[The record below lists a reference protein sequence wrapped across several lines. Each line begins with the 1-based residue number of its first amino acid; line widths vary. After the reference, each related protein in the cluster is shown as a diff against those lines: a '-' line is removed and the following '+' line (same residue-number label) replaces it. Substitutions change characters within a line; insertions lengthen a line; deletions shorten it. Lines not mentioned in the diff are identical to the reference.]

1 MPARRTPTLPTGTL
15 LLGLLTFAPVSA
27 GAGSSLPHSALS
39 GTRGFS
45 TQDQSGIWSVLAAT
59 GASPGTPT
67 GHCAVYDPTDN
78 RMLVY
83 YGSDVWALTLDA
95 SPQWTQ
101 VQVLNAKP
109 PFRNGACAIMDPV
122 RHRLIVFGGYVG
134 SDYDRSTWILTLD
147 GTPVWSQLPVVPSP
161 GPRLYASAIY
171 DPIRDRMIVFG
182 GESGPSLNDV
192 WALKLSGTPE
202 WSQIFPDGGPPNPR
216 YGHVAIYDPTGDRM
230 VILGGWQ
237 GDTPYMD
244 PWALSL
250 GASPAWTSLTP
261 SGPVPPARVYSSAVY
276 DAANSRMV
284 MFAGYGGSAGLSDT
298 WALNFGGSDSFEQLA
313 PLGVAASARWLQ
325 TGIYDPV
332 LGRMIIFGGLGG
344 ADLRALSWGG
354 AAPVGAP
361 VIQALSPRF
370 GSEGGQV
377 VILGTSLG
385 GATSVDFNGVPA
397 VILSSAYSY
406 IQTQVPIGATSGY
419 VHVTTEL
426 GSTASADS
434 FFVGFAPELVAASP
448 DSGKIDA
455 HILLLGHH
463 FTNASR
469 VAFQGMLSTA
479 FQVVS
484 DSVISTVVPDNAVSG
499 PMVVENL
506 FGVTTSTWSFRLLP
520 WDPKPYI
527 QSVHDAPNDQ
537 GGKVVVRWAHSDYDA
552 TRIHTVTG
560 YRIWRR
566 APLEGSSSARL
577 ASPACCTPDQASRD
591 SDPSSG
597 RGVLPAAAGE
607 FWEEVAEVPAAELP
621 GYAFTATTLQDSLSD
636 SNPYTAFFV
645 QALTSDRLT
654 FYSSPVDSGY
664 SVDNL
669 SPPMPTPFAAVY
681 LPSSTELHWSRG
693 SAPDLLEFRLYRG
706 PKADFAP
713 GPANLVAATADTHFV
728 DVGGG
733 YFYKLAAID
742 VHGNSS
748 RYAAV
753 SPEQPVATLAS
764 LISVEGREDRILL
777 TWYAGGNPGLLATVY
792 RRSALS
798 TWSPIAQVSAD
809 GEGFL
814 RFEDHDIVA
823 GTRYGYRLGIQD
835 AGVETFVGEA
845 WATAERPQFALAGL
859 VPNPSTTGTL
869 NVQFTLSTAE
879 PAGVDIMDIG
889 GRQVAT
895 RDVTSLGP
903 GRHEVDFRAP
913 RIVPGV
919 YLIRLR
925 QGQMTRISRAVVLR

>member
-45 TQDQSGIWSVLAAT
+45 TQDQSGIWGVLAAT
-59 GASPGTPT
+59 GPSPGTPT

-161 GPRLYASAIY
+161 GPRLYASAVY

-385 GATSVDFNGVPA
+385 GGNLGGLQRGSSGDPEQRVLLHPNTGSDWRDLGLCARHHRVRIDRQRRFVLRRVRTRAGGRITRQWKDRRANSSAGPSLHQRQPRRVSGHAVDGVP
-397 VILSSAYSY
+397 
-406 IQTQVPIGATSGY
+406 G
-419 VHVTTEL
+419 
-426 GSTASADS
+426 
-434 FFVGFAPELVAASP
+434 
-448 DSGKIDA
+448 
-455 HILLLGHH
+455 
-463 FTNASR
+463 
-469 VAFQGMLSTA
+469 
-479 FQVVS
+479 
-484 DSVISTVVPDNAVSG
+484 
-499 PMVVENL
+499 
-506 FGVTTSTWSFRLLP
+506 
-520 WDPKPYI
+520 
-527 QSVHDAPNDQ
+527 
-537 GGKVVVRWAHSDYDA
+537 
-552 TRIHTVTG
+552 
-560 YRIWRR
+560 
-566 APLEGSSSARL
+566 
-577 ASPACCTPDQASRD
+577 
-591 SDPSSG
+591 
-597 RGVLPAAAGE
+597 
-607 FWEEVAEVPAAELP
+607 
-621 GYAFTATTLQDSLSD
+621 
-636 SNPYTAFFV
+636 
-645 QALTSDRLT
+645 
-654 FYSSPVDSGY
+654 
-664 SVDNL
+664 
-669 SPPMPTPFAAVY
+669 
-681 LPSSTELHWSRG
+681 
-693 SAPDLLEFRLYRG
+693 
-706 PKADFAP
+706 
-713 GPANLVAATADTHFV
+713 
-728 DVGGG
+728 
-733 YFYKLAAID
+733 
-742 VHGNSS
+742 
-748 RYAAV
+748 
-753 SPEQPVATLAS
+753 
-764 LISVEGREDRILL
+764 
-777 TWYAGGNPGLLATVY
+777 
-792 RRSALS
+792 
-798 TWSPIAQVSAD
+798 
-809 GEGFL
+809 
-814 RFEDHDIVA
+814 
-823 GTRYGYRLGIQD
+823 RLG
-835 AGVETFVGEA
+835 
-845 WATAERPQFALAGL
+845 
-859 VPNPSTTGTL
+859 
-869 NVQFTLSTAE
+869 
-879 PAGVDIMDIG
+879 
-889 GRQVAT
+889 
-895 RDVTSLGP
+895 
-903 GRHEVDFRAP
+903 
-913 RIVPGV
+913 
-919 YLIRLR
+919 
-925 QGQMTRISRAVVLR
+925 